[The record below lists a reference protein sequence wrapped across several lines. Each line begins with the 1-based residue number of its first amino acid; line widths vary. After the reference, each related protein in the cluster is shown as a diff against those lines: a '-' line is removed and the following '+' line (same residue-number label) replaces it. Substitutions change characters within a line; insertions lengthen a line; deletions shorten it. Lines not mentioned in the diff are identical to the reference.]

1 MGEGNSKYKVN
12 IPDLEYYSSLVKCR
26 SKCPVGTDSGGY
38 VQAIAAGDY
47 ERAYMIARGP
57 NPLAS
62 VCGWVCNAPCEALC
76 TRGAIDGP
84 VAIRALKKFVTAQHG
99 VEAVSDPRSTLRY
112 SKAEGVPNGYN
123 VGDKVAIIGSG
134 AAGLAAAHD
143 LARLGYRV
151 TIFEALPVIGGMFY
165 LVPEYRLPRDII
177 RAEIEA
183 ILGLG
188 IETITNVKVGRD
200 ISFEAIQKEYK
211 AVIVAIG
218 AWLSRPLP
226 IDGMD
231 LEGVHQGIP
240 FLKKASFH
248 ENTGIG
254 KKVIVIGGGN
264 VAMDVA
270 RVAARLG
277 DKEVHVVAVESL
289 DKMPADKA
297 EIEDGL
303 DEGIIF
309 HPSNGPRRVVGRDG
323 KVAGLECIKVKSVFD
338 SQGRFNPA
346 YHEGTEWVLEGDTV
360 IVAIGQMSDSSLLP
374 EGKGFKVSR
383 GGVISVDEKTMST
396 GVPAVFAVGDV
407 AHGPGIFIQA
417 IASGQK
423 AARTIDCMLSGRRYS
438 TQRSGIMNKVDHFR
452 LYEDNSNIE
461 RYNPPLIPPESRKLN
476 NKTVEGHYTEE
487 EAKKQAERCLRC
499 HINTVF
505 NGDLCILCGGCVD
518 VCPEYCLKM
527 VPIAEITGDENLT
540 RLFEKRYGYSLSD
553 MNEAERAW
561 HFNKGTAMIKDEDRC
576 LKCGLCAK
584 RCPTKAVSMER
595 FEYKEEVKIV

>member
-1 MGEGNSKYKVN
+1 MGEVENKYEVK

-26 SKCPVGTDSGGY
+26 SRCPVGTDSGGY
-38 VQAIAAGDY
+38 VQAIASGDY

-62 VCGWVCNAPCEALC
+62 VCGWVCNAPCEASC
-76 TRGAIDGP
+76 TRGAIDEP

-112 SKAEGVPNGYN
+112 SKAGGVPHGYN
-123 VGDKVAIIGSG
+123 IGEKVAVIGSG

-165 LVPEYRLPRDII
+165 LVPEYRLPRNLI

-183 ILGLG
+183 ILSLG
-188 IETITNVKVGRD
+188 IETVTNTVVGRD
-200 ISFEAIQKEYK
+200 ISFDEIQKEYK
-211 AVIVAIG
+211 AVIIAVG

-231 LEGVHQGIP
+231 LKGVHQGIP
-240 FLKKASFH
+240 FLKKASFY
-248 ENTGIG
+248 EETGIG

-270 RVAARLG
+270 RVAVRLG
-277 DKEVHVVAVESL
+277 QNEVHVVSLESM
-289 DKMPADKA
+289 DEMPADKA
-297 EIEDGL
+297 EVEDAL
-303 DEGIIF
+303 DEGVIF
-309 HPSNGPRRVVGRDG
+309 HPSNGPKRVMGKDGR
-323 KVAGLECIKVKSVFD
+323 ATGLECIKVKSVFD
-338 SQGRFNPA
+338 SQGRFNPVF
-346 YHEGTEWVLEGDTV
+346 YEGTEFVLKGDTV
-360 IVAIGQMSDSSLLP
+360 IVTIGQMSDSSFLP
-374 EGKGFKVSR
+374 EGRGFKVGRS
-383 GGVISVDEKTMST
+383 GVITVEQDTMST

-423 AARTIDCMLSGRRYS
+423 AARSIDSLLGGRRYS
-438 TQRSGIMNKVDHFR
+438 IQRSGIMNKVDHFR
-452 LYEDNSNIE
+452 LYEDHNNLQ
-461 RYNPPLIPPESRKLN
+461 RYNPPLISPESRKLN
-476 NKTVEGHYTEE
+476 SNIVEGGYTED
-487 EAKKQAERCLRC
+487 EAKEQAKRCLRC

-527 VPIAEITGDENLT
+527 VPIAEIKGDENLT
-540 RLFEKRYGYSLSD
+540 RLFETRYGFSLSD
-553 MNEAERAW
+553 MDETGKAKLFRKE
-561 HFNKGTAMIKDEDRC
+561 TAMIKDEDRC

-595 FEYKEEVKIV
+595 LEYKEEVFAL

>member
-1 MGEGNSKYKVN
+1 MGEVENKYEVK

-26 SKCPVGTDSGGY
+26 SRCPVGTDSGGY
-38 VQAIAAGDY
+38 VQAIASGDY

-62 VCGWVCNAPCEALC
+62 VCGWVCNAPCEASC
-76 TRGAIDGP
+76 TRRSIDEP
-84 VAIRALKKFVTAQHG
+84 VAIRALKKFVTAQYG

-112 SKAEGVPNGYN
+112 SKAGGVPHGYN
-123 VGDKVAIIGSG
+123 IGEKVAVIGSG

-165 LVPEYRLPRDII
+165 LVPEYRLPRNLI
-177 RAEIEA
+177 RAEIKA
-183 ILGLG
+183 ILSLG
-188 IETITNVKVGRD
+188 IETVTSTVVGRD
-200 ISFEAIQKEYK
+200 VSFDDIQKEYK
-211 AVIVAIG
+211 AVIIAVG

-231 LEGVHQGIP
+231 LKGVHQGIP

-248 ENTGIG
+248 EETGIG

-270 RVAARLG
+270 RVAVRLG
-277 DKEVHVVAVESL
+277 QNEVHVVSLESM
-289 DKMPADKA
+289 DEMPADKA
-297 EIEDGL
+297 EVEDAL
-303 DEGIIF
+303 DEGVIF
-309 HPSNGPRRVVGRDG
+309 HPSNGPKRVMGKDGR
-323 KVAGLECIKVKSVFD
+323 ATGLECIKVKSVFD
-338 SQGRFNPA
+338 SQGRFNPVF
-346 YHEGTEWVLEGDTV
+346 YEGTEFVLKGDTV
-360 IVAIGQMSDSSLLP
+360 IVTIGQMSDSSFLP
-374 EGKGFKVSR
+374 EGRGFKVGRS
-383 GGVISVDEKTMST
+383 GVITVEQDTMST

-423 AARTIDCMLSGRRYS
+423 AARSIDSLLGGRRYS
-438 TQRSGIMNKVDHFR
+438 IQRSGIMNKVDHFR
-452 LYEDNSNIE
+452 LYEDHNNLQ
-461 RYNPPLIPPESRKLN
+461 RYNPPLISPESRKLN
-476 NKTVEGHYTEE
+476 SNIVEGGYTED
-487 EAKKQAERCLRC
+487 EAKEQAKRCLRC

-527 VPIAEITGDENLT
+527 VPIAEIKGDENLT
-540 RLFEKRYGYSLSD
+540 RLFETRYGFSLSD
-553 MNEAERAW
+553 MDETGKAKLFRKE
-561 HFNKGTAMIKDEDRC
+561 TAMIKDEDRC

-595 FEYKEEVKIV
+595 LEYKEEVFAL

>member
-1 MGEGNSKYKVN
+1 MGEVENKYEVK

-26 SKCPVGTDSGGY
+26 SRCPVGTDSGGY

-62 VCGWVCNAPCEALC
+62 VCGWVCNAPCEASC
-76 TRGAIDGP
+76 TRRSIDEP
-84 VAIRALKKFVTAQHG
+84 VAIRALKKFVTAQYG

-112 SKAEGVPNGYN
+112 SKAGGVPHGYN
-123 VGDKVAIIGSG
+123 IGEKVAVIGSG

-165 LVPEYRLPRDII
+165 LVPEYRLPRNLI

-183 ILGLG
+183 ILSLG
-188 IETITNVKVGRD
+188 IETVTNTVVGRD
-200 ISFEAIQKEYK
+200 ISFDEIQKEYK
-211 AVIVAIG
+211 AVIIAVG

-231 LEGVHQGIP
+231 LKGVHQGIP
-240 FLKKASFH
+240 FLKKASFY
-248 ENTGIG
+248 EETGIG

-270 RVAARLG
+270 RVAVRLG
-277 DKEVHVVAVESL
+277 HNEVHVVSLESM
-289 DKMPADKA
+289 DEMPADKA
-297 EIEDGL
+297 EVEDAL
-303 DEGIIF
+303 DEGVIF
-309 HPSNGPRRVVGRDG
+309 HPSNGPKRVMGKDGR
-323 KVAGLECIKVKSVFD
+323 ATGLECIKVKSVFD
-338 SQGRFNPA
+338 SQGRFNPVF
-346 YHEGTEWVLEGDTV
+346 YEGTEFVLKGDTV
-360 IVAIGQMSDSSLLP
+360 IVAIGQMSDSSFLP
-374 EGKGFKVSR
+374 EGRGFKVGRS
-383 GGVISVDEKTMST
+383 GVITVEQDTMST

-423 AARTIDCMLSGRRYS
+423 AAKSIDSLLGGRRYS
-438 TQRSGIMNKVDHFR
+438 IQRSGIMNKVDHFR
-452 LYEDNSNIE
+452 LYEDHNNLQ
-461 RYNPPLIPPESRKLN
+461 RHNPPLISPESRKLN
-476 NKTVEGHYTEE
+476 SNIVEGGYTED
-487 EAKKQAERCLRC
+487 EAKEQAKRCLRC

-527 VPIAEITGDENLT
+527 VPITEIKGDENLT
-540 RLFEKRYGYSLSD
+540 RLFEARYGFSLSD
-553 MNEAERAW
+553 MDETRKAKPVR
-561 HFNKGTAMIKDEDRC
+561 KGTAMIKDEDRC

-595 FEYKEEVKIV
+595 LEYKEEVFVL